1 MNSKEL
7 LNAKFAGM
15 QIERQLFCPAIYEHK
30 ARLIGKSVGEV
41 ATDVKLLEQAIVA
54 EYETYHPDMLTVG
67 IDIYNV
73 EAQALGAEIVF
84 PDAKDMIPSIKEKIL
99 KDLSKNNGFRLP
111 NICKAGRIPLF
122 LEVATNIN
130 IKYGKEVLVRGAVS
144 GPYSIAA
151 ELMGIEPLIMAATMD
166 VENCCK
172 LLDFTTSFAIAYG
185 KEYIK
190 RGISVCLFDSQA
202 SPPLI
207 SPDMFKNLLLPRIQ
221 RIARE
226 FKAAGCEY
234 SELVIGGKTDSVA
247 KFMLRSGFDIILS
260 DYTSNARSY
269 FFHNSPSNPL
279 IRRNID
285 PVLIEQGDFNALH
298 EKIAD
303 VKQFTKDINAIIGTG
318 ILSYNTPIE
327 NILKVKKLCIE
338 KQYFC

>member
-7 LNAKFAGM
+7 LKAKVAGM
-15 QIERQLFCPAIYEHK
+15 QIERELFCPAIYEHK
-30 ARLIGKSVGEV
+30 AKLIDKSVSEV

-84 PDAKDMIPSIKEKIL
+84 PDAKDMIPSIKGKIH
-99 KDLSKNNGFRLP
+99 KDLSKTDALILP
-111 NICKAGRIPLF
+111 NISKSGRIPLF

-130 IKYGKEVLVRGAVS
+130 IKYGKDVLVRGAVS

-166 VENCCK
+166 EENCCK
-172 LLDFTTSFAIAYG
+172 LLDFTTSFVIAYG

-207 SPDMFKNLLLPRIQ
+207 SPGMFKNILLPRIQ
-221 RIARE
+221 RIERE

-234 SELVIGGKTDSVA
+234 SELVIGGQTDNITN
-247 KFMLRSGFDIILS
+247 FILRSGFDIILS
-260 DYTSNARSY
+260 DYTSNEKSY
-269 FFHNSPSNPL
+269 FVDNLPSYPL
-279 IRRNID
+279 IRRNLN

-298 EKIAD
+298 NKIAC
-303 VKQFTKDINAIIGTG
+303 VKQFIKDFNVIIGTG
-318 ILSYNTPIE
+318 ILSYNTPVE
-327 NILKVKKLCIE
+327 NILKVKNLCLE
-338 KQYFC
+338 K